1 MGLCPGVLL
10 VYRIGLLEMTVKSA
24 PRDEE
29 GYLVNPG
36 DWSRELAVAL
46 AREETLSLSEDHWV
60 VITFVRDYYAEYG
73 ITPDIR
79 HAAKHLAT
87 HLGCDKK
94 AGKARLF
101 ELFPYGYVQ
110 QTCKIAGMKRPRAWS
125 TG

>member
-1 MGLCPGVLL
+1 
-10 VYRIGLLEMTVKSA
+10 MTETLTPA
-24 PRDEE
+24 QRDSE
-29 GYLVNPG
+29 GYLVSPD
-36 DWSRELAVAL
+36 DWNREMAEAL
-46 AREETLSLSEDHWV
+46 AREENLVLTDVHW
-60 VITFVRDYYAEYG
+60 IAINFVRDYYAEHQ

-79 HAAKHLAT
+79 HVAKHLAT

>member
-1 MGLCPGVLL
+1 M
-10 VYRIGLLEMTVKSA
+10 ISI

-29 GYLVNPG
+29 GYLVDPD
-36 DWSRELAVAL
+36 DWNAEVALAL
-46 AREETLSLSEDHWV
+46 AREENLTLTEEHWLA
-60 VITFVRDYYAEYG
+60 IQFVRDYHAEHG

-79 HAAKHLAT
+79 HVAKHMAQ
-87 HLGCDKK
+87 HLGCDKRK
-94 AGKARLF
+94 GKARLF